1 MAKAIQ
7 NWKEK
12 KKKKTTAQTTCFVSR
27 RKKDLRLWT
36 DGFQNDSVYN

>member
-12 KKKKTTAQTTCFVSR
+12 KKKNNNSSDNIFCF
-27 RKKDLRLWT
+27 KKEK
-36 DGFQNDSVYN
+36 GFENLD